1 MKNHVF
7 KIGFVIAL
15 TIVSGINVAYTQKSV
30 SLSDIAKEN
39 VEALANGEIVGN
51 GEPCISGK
59 YDRTGP
65 EVTMC
70 GDPCVI
76 QRCLGNPWIC
86 GKPVIPV
93 SSVSVKK

>member
-1 MKNHVF
+1 MKTKVI
-7 KIGFVIAL
+7 KISFVVAV
-15 TIVSGINVAYTQKSV
+15 TFVSGINVLYTQKSV

-51 GEPCISGK
+51 GQPCISGK
-59 YDRTGP
+59 YNRTAP

-86 GKPVIPV
+86 GEPVIPV
-93 SSVSVKK
+93 ISVSVKK

>member
-1 MKNHVF
+1 MNKNIIKVA
-7 KIGFVIAL
+7 FVVAIIAL
-15 TIVSGINVAYTQKSV
+15 SGINLFKVKKPV
-30 SLSDIAKEN
+30 PLSDIGQEN

-51 GEPCISGK
+51 GQPCISGK
-59 YDRTGP
+59 YNRTAP

-86 GKPVIPV
+86 GEPVIPV
-93 SSVSVKK
+93 ISVSVKK